1 MMKQPDERRAVS
13 RIVIVGGG
21 TAGWM
26 TAAALCR
33 TLGQEHYE
41 IVLVESEFI
50 GTVGVGEAT
59 IPAIHDFNSKLGLDE
74 PDLMRS
80 TQATFKLGIEFV
92 DWTRVGDRYMHP
104 FGHFGRDMNGVAFYH
119 YWLRSRELGDDAGL
133 ADYALA
139 IAAAKKGKF
148 ALPKSDP
155 RSIFSN
161 YFYAFHFDA
170 SLYGAYLRAY
180 SEERGVRRIEGMV
193 DAVNLRAEDGFIES
207 LNLQDG
213 RTVEGDLFID
223 CTGFRGLLI
232 EQALETGYEDWT
244 HWLPCDR
251 ALAVPSQNIGN
262 PTPYTRAT
270 AHKSGWQWRI
280 PLQHRTGNGHVYC
293 SSHISDD
300 EAHAVLLEHIEG
312 DTLGEPRL
320 LKFTTGMRKKA
331 WHRNCVAIGLS
342 GGFLEPLE
350 STSIWLIQSTI
361 MQLLQSLPGRVF
373 SEVDTDHFNREI
385 RQKFEQV
392 RDFLILHYKAT
403 ERTDSAFWKTCQ
415 AMPVPDEL
423 QYRMDLFRQCG
434 HIAFSPRELFIESN
448 WLAVFIGQGLVPE
461 GYDPRVHCLEDNLI
475 ASRLR
480 QLRLMVNQ
488 ATATMPSHQD
498 TIRSY
503 CESTSPPDWN

>member
-1 MMKQPDERRAVS
+1 MSDDHRAVS

-33 TLGQEHYE
+33 TLGREHYE
-41 IVLVESEFI
+41 IVLVESDLI

-59 IPAIHDFNSKLGLDE
+59 IPAIHDFNRKLGLDE

-92 DWTRVGDRYMHP
+92 DWARIGDRYMHP
-104 FGHFGRDMNGVAFYH
+104 FGHYGRDMNGVAFYH
-119 YWLRSRELGDDAGL
+119 YWLHNRELGDDSAL

-139 IAAAKKGKF
+139 IVAARTGKF
-148 ALPKSDP
+148 ALPKSDQ

-170 SLYGAYLRAY
+170 TLYGAYLRAY
-180 SEERGVRRIEGMV
+180 SEELGVERIEGIV
-193 DAVNLRAEDGFIES
+193 ESVSLRPEDGFIQS
-207 LNLQDG
+207 VCLRDG
-213 RTVEGDLFID
+213 RNIEGDLFID
-223 CTGFRGLLI
+223 CSGFRGLLI
-232 EQALETGYEDWT
+232 EQTLEAGYEDWT

-251 ALAVPSQNIGN
+251 ALAVPSENIGN
-262 PTPYTRAT
+262 PAPYTRAT

-300 EAHAVLLEHIEG
+300 EAQTVLLDHVEG
-312 DTLGEPRL
+312 DAIGEPRL
-320 LKFTTGMRKKA
+320 LKFTTGMRKKV

-342 GGFLEPLE
+342 SGFLEPLE
-350 STSIWLIQSTI
+350 STSIWLIQATI
-361 MQLLQSLPGRVF
+361 MQLLQSLPRSDF
-373 SEVDTDHFNREI
+373 SEIDIANFNREI

-403 ERTDSAFWKTCQ
+403 ERTDSAFWKACR
-415 AMPVPDEL
+415 AMSIPEEL

-434 HIAFSPRELFIESN
+434 YISFSPRELFIESN
-448 WLAVFIGQGLVPE
+448 WLAVFIGQGLMPE
-461 GYDPRVHCLEDNLI
+461 SHDSRVHCLEDRVI

-480 QLRLMVNQ
+480 QLKLMVNQ
-488 ATATMPSHQD
+488 AAATMPAHQE

-503 CESTSPPDWN
+503 CESSPPPGWG